1 MKEAY
6 EEKYHELER
15 THFWFRARRN
25 YILQLLEG
33 SNRQISILDI
43 GCSSG
48 ILLEDLSGIGF
59 DVKNLYGIDIS
70 PKAVQ
75 NCQEAGF
82 QNVFVMDASHIDL
95 KKKFDVAIASDCL
108 EHLEND
114 REALK
119 NWYEH
124 LKPGG
129 SLYVFVPAF
138 MLLWNEHDEANMHFR
153 RYTRRRLRGKISET
167 GFEIEKSGYW
177 NFFLFLPIL
186 MRRLLSRL
194 WSNNKRGETGDL
206 EKIPRFNNL
215 LGRLINWENK
225 LLRYMQF
232 PFGIST
238 YCIARKPPTPG
249 Q

>member
-15 THFWFRARRN
+15 THFWFRARRK

-33 SNRQISILDI
+33 SNRQSSILDI

-48 ILLEDLSGIGF
+48 ILLYDLANVGF
-59 DVKNLYGIDIS
+59 DVNNLYGIDIS
-70 PKAVQ
+70 PKAVRK
-75 NCQEAGF
+75 CQEAGF

-119 NWYEH
+119 NWYDL

-129 SLYVFVPAF
+129 KLYVFVPAF

-153 RYTRRRLRGKISET
+153 RYTGKELRAKIAIT
-167 GFEIEKSGYW
+167 GFQIEGSGYW

-186 MRRLLSRL
+186 TRRIWSRL
-194 WSNNKRGETGDL
+194 RTSKKRGETGDL
-206 EKIPRFNNL
+206 NEIPKFNNPL
-215 LGRLINWENK
+215 YRLINWENK
-225 LLRYMQF
+225 LLRYLKF

-238 YCIARKPPTPG
+238 YCIARKFPTTG
-249 Q
+249 